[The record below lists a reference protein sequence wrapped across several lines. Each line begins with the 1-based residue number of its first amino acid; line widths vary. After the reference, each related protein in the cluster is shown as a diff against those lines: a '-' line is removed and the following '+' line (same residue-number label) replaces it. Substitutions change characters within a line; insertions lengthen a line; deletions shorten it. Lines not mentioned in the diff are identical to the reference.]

1 MKKDIFIDNN
11 IASRFKNPADPEYIK
26 LIKWLLSYQKVNEDE
41 EDIINA
47 HLVVSN
53 KLLSEYHLSNYN
65 VKGNQNIITIISILT
80 KQGRLSKIS
89 NQAIKDFKQEYY
101 TKKNV
106 KKLTCNQEDREHIP
120 IILLSDRKYAL
131 AIDDAFV
138 SNILSFPGFHALACK
153 RPEEMPYHL

>member
-1 MKKDIFIDNN
+1 MKKDIFIDTN
-11 IASRFKNPADPEYIK
+11 IASRFQNPADPEYIK
-26 LIKWLLSYQKVNEDE
+26 LIKWLLSYQKIEEGE
-41 EDIINA
+41 EDTTNA

-53 KLLSEYHLSNYN
+53 KLLREYHLSNYN

-80 KQGRLSKIS
+80 KQGRRPKIS
-89 NQAIKDFKQEYY
+89 NQAIKDFQQEHY

-106 KKLTCNQEDREHIP
+106 KKLTCNNEDREHIP

-138 SNILSFPGFHALACK
+138 NDLLNFPGFQVLACK
-153 RPEEMPYHL
+153 RPEEMPYDK